1 MGWATVLTVAV
12 WVIGVPVI
20 GFLILQI
27 VRRLRQIDVRIAE
40 LREEEARNAQ
50 NPYAAMARLYEA
62 QQLLEEARGGGKK
75 APAPRGG
82 VIRAGR
88 GDSAVEDDER

>member
-1 MGWATVLTVAV
+1 MGWATILSIVV

-20 GFLILQI
+20 VFLIVQI
-27 VRRLRQIDVRIAE
+27 ARRLRQIDVRIAK
-40 LREEEARNAQ
+40 LREEEAQNAQ
-50 NPYAAMARLYEA
+50 NPYAAMAQLYEA

-75 APAPRGG
+75 TPPSGG

-88 GDSAVEDDER
+88 GDAAEDDER

>member
-1 MGWATVLTVAV
+1 MGWATILSIVV

-20 GFLILQI
+20 VFLIVQI
-27 VRRLRQIDVRIAE
+27 ARRLRQIDGRLAE
-40 LREEEARNAQ
+40 LRKEEEQNAQ

-62 QQLLEEARGGGKK
+62 QQLLEEARGGPEKSPPSGS
-75 APAPRGG
+75 

-88 GDSAVEDDER
+88 GAAAAEDDER